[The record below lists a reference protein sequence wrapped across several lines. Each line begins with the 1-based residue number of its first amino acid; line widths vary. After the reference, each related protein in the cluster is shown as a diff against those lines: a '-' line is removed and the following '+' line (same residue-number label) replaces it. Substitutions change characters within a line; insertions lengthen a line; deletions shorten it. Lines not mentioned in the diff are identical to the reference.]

1 MTVLE
6 GIATAL
12 LVILAMW
19 SAAATINALRPFRNL
34 VLLLPS
40 MLWSWFVISLPEQH
54 LVLQV
59 LITGLLIWLGALSSP
74 LGWIALL
81 ILATSW
87 VGTMVVLIRARRA
100 GSVVTNELERWGI
113 PLTEHRVPGWRT
125 VVAFPFRGR
134 TVTKTS
140 NIVYRR
146 VAGRVLKLDVYT
158 GAQIEGDDRPVF
170 LYIHGGAWVMGDKR
184 EQGLPI
190 IHHLARSGWVCFS
203 VNYRLS
209 PGAGWPDHLE
219 DVKRAIAWVKDHA
232 AEHGGDADFLV
243 VAGGSA
249 GGHLAAMAGLTA
261 NDPEYQQGF
270 ETDDT
275 SVQVTV
281 PIYGIYDTTNRLG
294 VQSKQFV
301 PMLMEPLVIKAF
313 LADEPEKFHDAAPLD
328 RVGPR
333 TPPFVIAQGD
343 NDTMAPVEEARL
355 FVDELTAGTEGPVV
369 YFEFPGAQHI
379 FDLGW
384 SYQSARMIEGVQ
396 SVLEHLHA
404 ADFDR
409 ASGADE
415 GEERHARPSS

>member
-1 MTVLE
+1 MSVLD

-12 LVILAMW
+12 LVILAIW
-19 SAAATINALRPFRNL
+19 SASATINALRPFRNL

-54 LVLQV
+54 LVLQIA
-59 LITGLLIWLGALSSP
+59 ITGVLIWLGALSTP
-74 LGWIALL
+74 IGWIALVIL
-81 ILATSW
+81 ITSW
-87 VGTMVVLIRARRA
+87 IGTMLVLIRARRS
-100 GSVVTNELERWGI
+100 GSVVAAELERWGI
-113 PLTEHRVPGWRT
+113 PQTGHRVPGWRT
-125 VVAFPFRGR
+125 IVAVPFRGR
-134 TVTKTS
+134 SVAKTS
-140 NIVYRR
+140 NVVYRR

-158 GAQIEGDDRPVF
+158 STDDESDGRPVF
-170 LYIHGGAWVMGDKR
+170 LYIHGGAWVVGDKR

-219 DVKRAIAWVKDHA
+219 DIKHAIAWVKGHA

-261 NDPEYQQGF
+261 NRPEYQSGF
-270 ETDDT
+270 ETADT

-313 LADEPEKFHDAAPLD
+313 LSDEPEKFHDASPLD
-328 RVGPR
+328 RVVR
-333 TPPFVIAQGD
+333 EAPPFVIAQGD

-355 FVDELTAGTEGPVV
+355 FVDELRAGTDGPVV

-396 SVLEHLHA
+396 SVLESLHA
-404 ADFDR
+404 DHQERDPGSE
-409 ASGADE
+409 SGS
-415 GEERHARPSS
+415 ERHPGRG